1 MLILEYYTL
10 MKSLAT
16 NRKATFDYEIL
27 EKYEAGLI
35 LFGYEVKAIKAG
47 KMSLSGSYVV
57 IKNNEAY
64 LLNSGVAP
72 YQPNNTP
79 NGYDATRSRKMLL
92 HKDEIKSL
100 IGKTHQKGLTLIP
113 LSVYTNT
120 HGIIKIQFGL
130 ARGKKKY
137 DKRDDIA
144 KRDDKRRMQRAM
156 RGKM

>member
-1 MLILEYYTL
+1 

-16 NRKATFDYEIL
+16 NKRATFDYEIL

-35 LFGYEVKAIKAG
+35 LFGYEAKAVKAG

-57 IKNNEAY
+57 IKDNEAF
-64 LLNSGVAP
+64 LLNSSVAP

-79 NGYDATRSRKMLL
+79 QGYDPTRTRKLLL

-100 IGKTHQKGLTLIP
+100 IGKTRQQGLTLIP

-120 HGIIKIQFGL
+120 RGLVKLQFGL

-137 DKRDDIA
+137 DKREQI
-144 KRDDKRRMQRAM
+144 KNRDDKRYMQRM
-156 RGKM
+156 SRGKT

>member
-1 MLILEYYTL
+1 

-16 NRKATFDYEIL
+16 NKRATFDYEIL
-27 EKYEAGLI
+27 DKYEAGLI
-35 LFGYEVKAIKAG
+35 LFGYEAKAVKAG

-57 IKNNEAY
+57 IKNNEAF
-64 LLNSGVAP
+64 LLNSSVAP

-79 NGYDATRSRKMLL
+79 QGYDATRTRKLLL

-100 IGKTHQKGLTLIP
+100 IGKTHQQGLTLIP

-120 HGIIKIQFGL
+120 RGIIKLRFGL

-137 DKRDDIA
+137 DKREKI
-144 KRDDKRRMQRAM
+144 KEREDKRYTQRIS
-156 RGKM
+156 RGKI

>member
-1 MLILEYYTL
+1 

-16 NRKATFDYEIL
+16 NKRATFDYEIL
-27 EKYEAGLI
+27 DKFEAGLV
-35 LFGYEVKAIKAG
+35 LFGYEAKAVKAG

-57 IKNNEAY
+57 IKDNEAF
-64 LLNSGVAP
+64 LLNSSVAP

-79 NGYDATRSRKMLL
+79 QGYDATRTRKLLL

-100 IGKTHQKGLTLIP
+100 IGKTHQQGLTLIP

-120 HGIIKIQFGL
+120 RGIIKLRFGL

-144 KRDDKRRMQRAM
+144 KREDKRRMQRAM
-156 RGKM
+156 RGKE

>member
-1 MLILEYYTL
+1 

-16 NRKATFDYEIL
+16 NKRAAFDYEIL

-35 LFGYEVKAIKAG
+35 LFGYEAKAVKAG

-57 IKNNEAY
+57 IKDNEAF
-64 LLNSGVAP
+64 LLNSSVAP

-79 NGYDATRSRKMLL
+79 QGYDAARTRKLLL

-100 IGKTHQKGLTLIP
+100 IGKTRQQGLTLIP

-120 HGIIKIQFGL
+120 RGIIKLRFGL

-137 DKRDDIA
+137 DKREKIA
-144 KRDDKRRMQRAM
+144 ERDNKRRIDRAM
-156 RGKM
+156 RGKV